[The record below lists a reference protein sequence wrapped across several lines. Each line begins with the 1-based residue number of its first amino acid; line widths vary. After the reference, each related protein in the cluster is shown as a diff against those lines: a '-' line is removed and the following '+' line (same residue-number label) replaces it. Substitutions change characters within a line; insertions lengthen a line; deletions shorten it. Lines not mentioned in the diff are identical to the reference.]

1 MSSPGFKFA
10 TAQMFD
16 LQDDNG
22 NPPQKL
28 ALRAPQ
34 LAFMLMWVSGST
46 LGSLLAEPA
55 SSALVMS
62 SATPDTKGSTPRTCN
77 VPTGS
82 DCAAGCHVWA

>member
-34 LAFMLMWVSGST
+34 LAFMLMWVSGS
-46 LGSLLAEPA
+46 LWGHS
-55 SSALVMS
+55 
-62 SATPDTKGSTPRTCN
+62 
-77 VPTGS
+77 
-82 DCAAGCHVWA
+82 